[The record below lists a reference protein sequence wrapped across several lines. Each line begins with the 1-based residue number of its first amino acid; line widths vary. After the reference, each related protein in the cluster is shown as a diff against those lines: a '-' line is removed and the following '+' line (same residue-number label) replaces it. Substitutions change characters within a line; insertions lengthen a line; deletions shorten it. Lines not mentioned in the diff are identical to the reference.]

1 MLKIAYHNCY
11 KHPLKENHRFPM
23 VKYELIPMQL
33 VRENICK
40 EESFF
45 SPDKID
51 DDLVLL
57 THDLAYYQKLCALD
71 LSKKEARP
79 IGFPLSEALVKR
91 EKIIVNGTVESAIYA
106 LQHKVSLN
114 IAGGTHHAFSN
125 KAEAF
130 CLLNDQA
137 IAANYLLTN
146 QLVKKILI
154 VDLDV
159 HQGNGTAEIFKN
171 NNSVF
176 TLSFHGKNNYPF
188 KKEMSD
194 LDVEFEDGTKDALY
208 LEKLIEVLPKIIQD
222 VNPDFIFYLSG
233 VDIIKNDKLGK
244 LSLSIE
250 GCQKR
255 DEIVFEECK
264 KNKLPVQV
272 SMGGGYSSE
281 LKEIIDAHVNT
292 FRTANDIFF

>member
-45 SPDKID
+45 SPDIID

-79 IGFPLSEALVKR
+79 IGFPLSEALVNR

-146 QLVKKILI
+146 QLAKKILI

-188 KKEMSD
+188 KKEISD

-255 DEIVFEECK
+255 DEIVFKECK

>member
-1 MLKIAYHNCY
+1 MLKIAYHSCY

-23 VKYELIPMQL
+23 VKYELIPIQL

-40 EESFF
+40 EENFF
-45 SPDKID
+45 SPDIID